1 MTGAEPV
8 PDASNR
14 ETQLERLIGRAR
26 LVMRFERLW
35 PPLVL
40 AAAILASFVALSWL
54 GLWLVLPVWSR
65 VVGLVV
71 AGAGLCFAAALGWRA
86 SRIGRRDVL
95 DRLDRDSG
103 RGHRP
108 ISSAEDRLADPA
120 PDPIT
125 LALWEAHRRRLGD
138 AAGAVRVRPPS
149 PRMVDRDR
157 FAIRAVALLA
167 LILAAF
173 VAGTDKEG
181 RLAAAFNWQDGTD
194 ARAAGFRLDAWID
207 PPPYTGR
214 APVLLS
220 GPNGMAMPA
229 ATGTID
235 VPVKSTV
242 VVRSSGDGTVEVK
255 AHGGL
260 TPVEVPAKAKAEGDG
275 TGGTGIVEKRFTLT
289 SDGKLDVGRDGA
301 SITGFALHAIPDE
314 PPTIVMTG
322 RPKANLRGSLTLS
335 YKIDD
340 DYGVVGAEADFSRP
354 VLDGRPITGRTL
366 VAPPKMPLGLPNGA
380 RGLGQGATTA
390 DLSDHPWA
398 GAEVMAVLSARDE
411 GGNVGTSAPFAL
423 RLPTR
428 PFHKPLAKALV
439 EQRRNLVLDPDHRAK
454 VRTALE
460 ALTIA
465 PDLFGVTPAVF
476 LGLQAAQNRLADAK
490 GDADLLNVA
499 DLLWSM
505 ALSIEDGDLSQ
516 TERDL
521 RALQRELRDAIAR
534 HAPPEEIAKLADA
547 LRQQLDKM
555 LAEMAQNNASRPP
568 NQRTDPQG
576 SKTVTPQDLQNLLD
590 KMERSARN
598 GDMAEAQSLLDQL
611 QNILENLRS
620 AQGDPSGGRNGKMS
634 QSMGVLDRMMRDQQ
648 ALRDKTFKRG
658 NQQQRL
664 RPPQMDDDQDSQ
676 PGDQPQA
683 GQDSQDNQDGDPQA
697 GGDDSNKDLEGQQQG
712 LRQQLQQLQKQMRD
726 LGLDGE
732 KGFDDAERA
741 MKDAENA
748 LGQGKPGSDR
758 AVEAQGRALQGL
770 QQGARGL
777 QKQMAQGQGGG
788 EGEQQGVEGMGRA
801 DGTGEQTGTDPLGR
815 DRNGHLDAQ
824 HGFDDQG
831 ALAGRARQVI
841 EELRR
846 RLGDRLRPQ
855 DEQDYLERL
864 LKRY

>member
-1 MTGAEPV
+1 MTGADPV

-14 ETQLERLIGRAR
+14 EAEFERLIGRAR
-26 LVMRFERLW
+26 LVLVFERLW
-35 PPLVL
+35 PSLVL
-40 AAAILASFVALSWL
+40 AAAILAGFVALSWL
-54 GLWLVLPVWSR
+54 GLWLILPVWSR
-65 VVGLVV
+65 VVGLVLVV
-71 AGAGLCFAAALGWRA
+71 AGLGFAAALGWRA
-86 SRIGRRDVL
+86 CGVGRPDIL

-103 RGHRP
+103 RSHRP
-108 ISSAEDRLADPA
+108 ISSAEDRLADPT
-120 PDPIT
+120 PDPVT
-125 LALWEAHRRRLGD
+125 LALWEAHRRRLAE
-138 AAGAVRVRPPS
+138 AAGALKVRPPS
-149 PRMVDRDR
+149 PRLVDRDR

-181 RLAAAFNWQDGTD
+181 RLAAVFNWHGGTD
-194 ARAAGFRLDAWID
+194 ARAAGFRLDAWVD
-207 PPPYTGR
+207 PPAYTGR

-220 GPNGMAMPA
+220 GPNGTALPA
-229 ATGTID
+229 GTGTID
-235 VPVKSTV
+235 VPVRSTV
-242 VVRSSGDGTVEVK
+242 VVRSSGDGKVEV
-255 AHGGL
+255 AAEGGL
-260 TPVEVPAKAKAEGDG
+260 TPIEIPAKAKAEGDG
-275 TGGTGIVEKRFTLT
+275 TVGSGIAEKRFTLRA
-289 SDGKLDVGRDGA
+289 DGKLQVGRDGA
-301 SITGFALHAIPDE
+301 SVAGFSLHAIPDR
-314 PPTIVMTG
+314 PPTIVITG

-340 DYGVVGAEADFSRP
+340 DYGVVGAEADFSQP
-354 VLDGRPITGRTL
+354 VLDGKPIAGRTL
-366 VAPPKMPLGLPNGA
+366 VEPPKMPLGLPNGA
-380 RGLGQGATTA
+380 RGLGDGATTA
-390 DLSDHPWA
+390 DLSAHPWA

-411 GGNVGTSAPFAL
+411 GGNVGRSAPFAL

-439 EQRRNLVLDPDHRAK
+439 EQRRNLVLDPDHREK
-454 VRTALE
+454 IRTALE

-476 LGLQAAQNRLADAK
+476 LGLQAAQNRLDDAK
-490 GDADLLNVA
+490 NDADLLGVA

-534 HAPPEEIAKLADA
+534 NAPPEEIAKLADA

-555 LAEMAQNNASRPP
+555 LAEMAQNNAGRPP
-568 NQRTDPQG
+568 NQGPNPQG
-576 SKTVTPQDLQNLLD
+576 TKTITPQDLQNLLD
-590 KMERSARN
+590 KMERSAKN
-598 GDMAEAQSLLDQL
+598 GDMAEAQNLLDQL

-620 AQGDPSGGRNGKMS
+620 ARGDPSGGRTGKMN

-648 ALRDKTFKRG
+648 ALRDKTFRRG

-664 RPPQMDDDQDSQ
+664 RPPALDDDQESQ
-676 PGDQPQA
+676 PGDPPQT
-683 GQDSQDNQDGDPQA
+683 GQDNQDGDPQA
-697 GGDDSNKDLEGQQQG
+697 GSDDSNKDLEGQQQA
-712 LRQQLQQLQKQMRD
+712 LRQQLQQLQKEMRD

-748 LGQGKPGSDR
+748 LGQGKPGGDR

-824 HGFDDQG
+824 HGYDDQG

>member
-1 MTGAEPV
+1 M
-8 PDASNR
+8 PDAANR
-14 ETQLERLIGRAR
+14 KTEFERLIGRAR
-26 LVMRFERLW
+26 LVLVFERLW

-40 AAAILASFVALSWL
+40 GAAILASFVALSWL
-54 GLWLVLPVWSR
+54 GLWLILPVWAR

-71 AGAGLCFAAALGWRA
+71 VAAGLCFAAALGWRA
-86 SRIGRRDVL
+86 SGVRRPDIL
-95 DRLDRDSG
+95 NRLDRDSG
-103 RGHRP
+103 RRHRP
-108 ISSAEDRLADPA
+108 ISSAEDRLADPS
-120 PDPIT
+120 PDPVT
-125 LALWEAHRRRLGD
+125 LALWEAHRRRLSE
-138 AAGAVRVRPPS
+138 AAAAVKVKPPS
-149 PRMVDRDR
+149 PRLVDRDR

-167 LILAAF
+167 LVLAGF

-181 RLAAAFNWQDGTD
+181 RLAAAFSWHGGAD
-194 ARAAGFRLDAWID
+194 AHAAGFRLDAWID

-220 GPNGMAMPA
+220 GPNGTALPA
-229 ATGTID
+229 VTGTID
-235 VPVKSTV
+235 VPVRSTV
-242 VVRSSGDGTVEVK
+242 VVRSSGDGKVEI
-255 AHGGL
+255 AADGGL

-275 TGGTGIVEKRFTLT
+275 SGDSGIAETRFTLT
-289 SDGKLDVGRDGA
+289 GDGKLHVGRDGTPIA
-301 SITGFALHAIPDE
+301 GFSLHAIPDQ
-314 PPTIVMTG
+314 PPKIVMTG
-322 RPKANLRGSLTLS
+322 RPKGNLRGSLTLS

-340 DYGVVGAEADFSRP
+340 DYGVVGAEADFSQP
-354 VLDGRPITGRTL
+354 VLDGKPITGRTL
-366 VAPPKMPLGLPNGA
+366 VEPPKMPLGLPNGA
-380 RGLGQGATTA
+380 RGLGDGATTA

-398 GAEVMAVLSARDE
+398 GAEVAAVLSARDE
-411 GGNVGTSAPFAL
+411 GGNVGRSAPFTL

-439 EQRRNLVLDPDHRAK
+439 EQRRNLVLDPDHREK
-454 VRTALE
+454 VKTALE

-476 LGLQAAQNRLADAK
+476 LGLQAAQNRLDDAK
-490 GDADLLNVA
+490 GDADLLGVA

-505 ALSIEDGDLSQ
+505 ALTIEDGDLSQ

-555 LAEMAQNNASRPP
+555 LTEMAQNNAGRPP
-568 NQRTDPQG
+568 NQGPNPQG
-576 SKTVTPQDLQNLLD
+576 TKTVTPQDLQNLLD
-590 KMERSARN
+590 RMERSAKN
-598 GDMAEAQSLLDQL
+598 GDMADAQNLLDQL

-620 AQGDPSGGRNGKMS
+620 ARGDPSGGRNGKMS

-648 ALRDKTFKRG
+648 ALRDKTFRRG
-658 NQQQRL
+658 NQQQGL
-664 RPPQMDDDQDSQ
+664 RPPEMDEDQESQ

-683 GQDSQDNQDGDPQA
+683 GQENQDGDPQA
-697 GGDDSNKDLEGQQQG
+697 GNDDSNKDLEGQQQA
-712 LRQQLQQLQKQMRD
+712 LRQQLQQMQRQMRD

-732 KGFDDAERA
+732 KDFDDAERA

-748 LGQGKPGSDR
+748 LGRGKPGSDR

-788 EGEQQGVEGMGRA
+788 EGQQQGVEGMGRA

-824 HGFDDQG
+824 HGFDDQEG
-831 ALAGRARQVI
+831 LAGRARQVI